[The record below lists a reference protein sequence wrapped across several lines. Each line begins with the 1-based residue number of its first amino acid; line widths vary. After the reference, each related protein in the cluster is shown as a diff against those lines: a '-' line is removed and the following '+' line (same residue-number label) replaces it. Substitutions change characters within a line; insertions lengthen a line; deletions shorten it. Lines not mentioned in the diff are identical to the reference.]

1 MRLALLNLTGKGG
14 VSGGY
19 RRYLERLLPIFDE
32 KIGSGAILCATPAGV
47 PVRDWAGPVKRT
59 EFADCLPFSPL
70 TGADES
76 LKKRVAEFRPDV
88 IFVPIERHFY
98 YPGVPVVSMVLNMA
112 PMAANYEPGQL
123 SERLRHVFQRY
134 CARKAVKNSAHVFAP
149 SRFVKE
155 YLTGHW
161 GLAPDAVTVV
171 YPGAEKTDG
180 LALARP
186 AAIPPAWDKF
196 LWTIGSVERYRGLED
211 LFSALLEKGLEE
223 ARLVICGAARG
234 PMKAYHAE
242 LKRKAEELGLGGRLI
257 WVQGLTE
264 GEITWCY
271 RNCAAF
277 VMTSRIEAGPNTAL
291 EALSAGSVC
300 IAADNPPLPEFF
312 GATALYYPPGDGAAL
327 AGRIKTALGWD
338 APGRAERSQAA
349 RARAAEFSWQTAA
362 DRMFELFEKLAP
374 GAGRV

>member
-32 KIGSGAILCATPAGV
+32 KIGSGAILCAAPAGV
-47 PVRDWAGPVKRT
+47 PVRQWAGPVKRT

-70 TGADES
+70 TGADHA
-76 LKKRVAEFRPDV
+76 LKKRVADFRPDV
-88 IFVPIERHFY
+88 IFVPIERHFD

-112 PMAANYEPGQL
+112 PMASNYHPGPL

-161 GLAPDAVTVV
+161 GLAPGAVTVV
-171 YPGAEKTDG
+171 YPGAENTDG
-180 LALARP
+180 VALARP
-186 AAIPPAWDKF
+186 AAIPATWDKF
-196 LWTIGSVERYRGLED
+196 LWTIGSLEPYRGLED
-211 LFSALLEKGLEE
+211 LMAALLEKGLED
-223 ARLVICGAARG
+223 AKLVICSSARRQMEGYGAG
-234 PMKAYHAE
+234 
-242 LKRKAEELGLGGRLI
+242 LKRKAEELGLGGRI
-257 WVQGLTE
+257 VWAKGLSE

-291 EALSAGSVC
+291 EAMTAGSVC

-312 GATALYYPPGDGAAL
+312 GGTAFYYPPGDGAAL
-327 AGRIKTALGWD
+327 ASRLRMTQAWD
-338 APGRAERSQAA
+338 APKREERSRAA
-349 RARAAEFSWQTAA
+349 RARAAEFSWKTAA
-362 DRMFELFEKLAP
+362 YRMFELFEKLAS
-374 GAGRV
+374 GAGRA